1 MSFNEGSQ
9 WAIKHLYGITKYPDD
24 TDHSTYFKSL
34 LLCAAGDGELAP
46 EERAWVAGLAATIG
60 GDKYSEMVKN
70 YAADEDLLQ
79 VLQQSSRIDS
89 SARHVMLYD
98 AIRASAADGVLSDG
112 ERDTIQKMAN
122 FMDIKKETVAELEK
136 LYNEETAQSNK
147 RRELLF
153 PVDSPWHN

>member
-1 MSFNEGSQ
+1 MSFIEASR

-24 TDHSTYFKSL
+24 ADHTTYFKSL
-34 LLCAAGDGELAP
+34 LLCAAGDGVLAP
-46 EERAWVAGLAATIG
+46 EERAWVVGLASTIA

-70 YAADEDLLQ
+70 YAANEDLLQ
-79 VLQQSSRIDS
+79 ILQQNSRIDS

-98 AIRASAADGVLSDG
+98 AIRACAADGVLSNG
-112 ERDTIQKMAN
+112 EREAIQKMAN
-122 FMDIKKETVAELEK
+122 FMDVTKETVAELEK
-136 LYNEETAQSNK
+136 LYNEETAQNNK